1 MLSLPVETAME
12 DNSYQLIISYFEKT
26 ISDEGLTELQEWI
39 EASPANLSQFSETIH
54 ILEASK
60 SYFKQPLNP
69 EKAWAKVQGHISR
82 EEIVPALKKLRW
94 MPYMAAC
101 LICCI
106 MGSIIYSYSAPAEEE
121 YQFLSNTNG
130 KLAKYVL
137 PDRSVVYLGGGS
149 RLKYLKDFS
158 TATRKVYL
166 DGEGFFDVV
175 HQAEHPFTVSTGNIT
190 TVVLGTSFNIK
201 AYGKEEQIA
210 VTVKTGKVAVM
221 AKSKDRN
228 ELIRYLLPDDQIS
241 INTRN
246 GLYTYSKTEAD
257 DVISWIRHD
266 LIFDNTSLKDIAMS
280 LEHHYGV
287 EIEFTDPELSKVR
300 LTARFKNISLTE
312 SMENLTILSGLAYTQ
327 NGNHLYIS
335 NNNQKGGKI
344 ME

>member
-1 MLSLPVETAME
+1 ME

-26 ISDEGLTELQEWI
+26 ITDEGLNELQEWI

-60 SYFKQPLNP
+60 SYFKPPLNP

-82 EEIVPALKKLRW
+82 EEIPTPVTKRRW

-101 LICCI
+101 LICYI
-106 MGSIIYSYSAPAEEE
+106 MGAIIYRYGAPAGDE
-121 YQFLSNTNG
+121 YLLLSNTDG
-130 KLAKYVL
+130 KPAKYVL
-137 PDRSVVYLGGGS
+137 PDHSLVYLGGGS
-149 RLKYLKDFS
+149 KLKYPRHFDGK
-158 TATRKVYL
+158 TRKIEL
-166 DGEGFFDVV
+166 DGEAFFDVV
-175 HQAEHPFTVSTGNIT
+175 HQPDRPFTVSTGDIV

-221 AKSKDRN
+221 AQSKGRN

-241 INTRN
+241 INPGN
-246 GLYTYSKTEAD
+246 GLYTYNKTDANE
-257 DVISWIRHD
+257 VISWINRD
-266 LIFDNTSLKDIAMS
+266 FIFYNTALKDIAMS

-287 EIEFTDPELSKVR
+287 EIQFTDPELSKIR

-312 SMENLTILSGLAYTQ
+312 TMDNLTILSGLAFTQ
-327 NGNHLYIS
+327 NGKHLYIS